1 MSSARWMRKRSRACL
16 ATLRAMPEPQTN
28 NVLRVLTWQAE
39 ELVIYTVLPLAVYGA
54 STVWD
59 LHSLELPNLPV
70 SVLGAA
76 LGIFVSFRTN
86 SAYGRWWEGRKLLG
100 RLINSSRHLASQLTA
115 YLSPEEA
122 AISVRRHVA
131 WVRVFVAR
139 MLHEEPLSR
148 LDGSLLDPGER
159 AALDAEPNANHG
171 LMDTQLA
178 AWTRLADQGTLDGL
192 RLHSL
197 DGTAAAL
204 LDILGGCER
213 IRNTPF
219 PRIYELIARSLTVV
233 YGIVMPLALLDDVG
247 WLVVP
252 LTTLACLTFG
262 LINDVG
268 TVLEQPF
275 RERPPL
281 PIDDIG
287 AMVEAE
293 ALHRISDA
301 D

>member
-1 MSSARWMRKRSRACL
+1 
-16 ATLRAMPEPQTN
+16 MPEPQTN
-28 NVLRVLTWQAE
+28 NLLRVITWQTE
-39 ELVIYTVLPLAVYGA
+39 ELVIYTLLPGLVYAA

-59 LHSLELPNLPV
+59 LHDLELPNLPV

-100 RLINSSRHLASQLTA
+100 RLINSSRHLSSQLTA
-115 YLSPEEA
+115 WLPADA
-122 AISVRRHVA
+122 ARRSIRRHQA
-131 WVRVFVAR
+131 WVRVFVSR
-139 MLHEEPLSR
+139 MLHEGPLGR
-148 LDGSLLDPGER
+148 LDDDLIDADER
-159 AALDAEPNANHG
+159 TRLAAEPNPNHA
-171 LMDTQLA
+171 LMDNQLA
-178 AWTRLADQGTLDGL
+178 DWTAQADAGELDGL
-192 RLHSL
+192 RLQSL
-197 DGTAAAL
+197 DGTASTL
-204 LDILGGCER
+204 MDVLGGCER

-281 PIDDIG
+281 PIEEIG
-287 AMVEAE
+287 EMVESELAARLTE
-293 ALHRISDA
+293 PLR
-301 D
+301 